1 MSAKGWQGREL
12 QSSQLAQKLQ
22 EAEAA
27 LEQQGIDQR
36 REQASSQVPHD
47 ARLELPLA
55 LTLLSVQYSSYISP
69 EATGSC
75 VGAAGHRP
83 APRTV
88 ELARKCL
95 MLPGLYGALPTLA
108 ILYVL
113 SPFLQSALAIPF
125 ISALVDLY

>member
-1 MSAKGWQGREL
+1 MLDFWAAMHWPALAQTVGAAWQEEQAVSAKGWQGREL

-55 LTLLSVQYSSYISP
+55 LTLLSVQYISMYP
-69 EATGSC
+69 LKLL
-75 VGAAGHRP
+75 GAALQQQGIAQRQ
-83 APRTV
+83 
-88 ELARKCL
+88 EQ
-95 MLPGLYGALPTLA
+95 
-108 ILYVL
+108 L
-113 SPFLQSALAIPF
+113 S
-125 ISALVDLY
+125 